1 MLRHAAAG
9 PVLFS
14 VACLALV
21 LAAGGCSASQAR
33 LRAMES
39 PDPAQR
45 ARAAVAAGQARD
57 TSAAHHLVGLLEDP
71 DAGVRFCAIGALKR
85 IYGDDLGYRY
95 FDPRAAR
102 EAAAERWRQARRQ
115 GSVHAVAERDEASV
129 HPRGV
134 SGESLGA
141 SP

>member
-1 MLRHAAAG
+1 MLRYAVAG

-21 LAAGGCSASQAR
+21 LAACGCSTSQAR
-33 LRAMES
+33 LRALES

-71 DAGVRFCAIGALKR
+71 DSGVRFCAIGALKR

-95 FDPRAAR
+95 FDPRAER
-102 EAAAERWRQARRQ
+102 EAAVERWRDALRR
-115 GSVHAVAERDEASV
+115 GSVQAAAASDEV
-129 HPRGV
+129 LVQPRGV
-134 SGESLGA
+134 SGESVGA